1 MSKIIDEYIRLHKK
15 DPNKLYL
22 FLCGN
27 FYIFIGNDADYVT
40 NYMVLKKTAFSKDY
54 MKCGFPKSALDIYLK
69 VFNNIKLN
77 VEVINEISNPLDELK
92 KLDLSKLSKEEAINL
107 LERIKNYD

>member
-1 MSKIIDEYIRLHKK
+1 
-15 DPNKLYL
+15 
-22 FLCGN
+22 
-27 FYIFIGNDADYVT
+27 
-40 NYMVLKKTAFSKDY
+40 
-54 MKCGFPKSALDIYLK
+54 MKCGFPKSSLDSYLK

-92 KLDLSKLSKEEAINL
+92 KIDLSKLSKEEAINL

>member
-1 MSKIIDEYIRLHKK
+1 
-15 DPNKLYL
+15 
-22 FLCGN
+22 
-27 FYIFIGNDADYVT
+27 
-40 NYMVLKKTAFSKDY
+40 MVLKKTAFSKDY
-54 MKCGFPKSALDIYLK
+54 MKCGFPKSSLDSYLK

-92 KLDLSKLSKEEAINL
+92 KIDLSKLSKEEAINL

>member
-1 MSKIIDEYIRLHKK
+1 
-15 DPNKLYL
+15 
-22 FLCGN
+22 
-27 FYIFIGNDADYVT
+27 
-40 NYMVLKKTAFSKDY
+40 MVLKKTAFSKDY

>member
-40 NYMVLKKTAFSKDY
+40 NYMVLKKTVFSKDY
-54 MKCGFPKSALDIYLK
+54 IKCGFPKSSLDSYLK

-92 KLDLSKLSKEEAINL
+92 K
-107 LERIKNYD
+107 

>member
-1 MSKIIDEYIRLHKK
+1 
-15 DPNKLYL
+15 
-22 FLCGN
+22 
-27 FYIFIGNDADYVT
+27 
-40 NYMVLKKTAFSKDY
+40 MVLKKTVFSKDY
-54 MKCGFPKSALDIYLK
+54 IKCGFPKSSLDSYLK

>member
-1 MSKIIDEYIRLHKK
+1 
-15 DPNKLYL
+15 
-22 FLCGN
+22 
-27 FYIFIGNDADYVT
+27 
-40 NYMVLKKTAFSKDY
+40 
-54 MKCGFPKSALDIYLK
+54 MKCGFPKSSLDSYLK